1 MDILSYR
8 ALLSESQESGGV
20 PRRLPGEGFVDEA
33 VVSAMIARGVYGR
46 AFDQHGSLA
55 LSSNEDDYA
64 GWHLPATPADAT
76 VAPPDFHLA
85 WRENSLVTSA
95 SPG

>member
-1 MDILSYR
+1 MDTFSYR
-8 ALLSESQESGGV
+8 PLPFESRENSGF
-20 PRRLPGEGFVDEA
+20 PRRLSGEGFVDEA

-46 AFDQHGSLA
+46 VVNKHGSLV
-55 LSSNEDDYA
+55 LSSSEEDYA
-64 GWHLPATPADAT
+64 GWDLPTTPAKAT
-76 VAPPDFHLA
+76 IAPPNFYVG

>member
-1 MDILSYR
+1 MDTFSYR
-8 ALLSESQESGGV
+8 PLPFDSRENSSGL
-20 PRRLPGEGFVDEA
+20 RRFSSEGFVDEA

-46 AFDQHGSLA
+46 GFDQHGSLV
-55 LSSNEDDYA
+55 LSSSEEDYA
-64 GWHLPATPADAT
+64 GWDLSSTPGKATI
-76 VAPPDFHLA
+76 APPNFHRA